1 MLIASIVVFYR
12 YYTSPLFRIE
22 ILNSLSSEVNRLYS
36 KFCEKHP
43 SFSKDHGK
51 VSFVAHSLG
60 TVIVYDLLTSD
71 NSINFFSNPYSQVT
85 KSEREKFHRYSQ
97 NDSALLEEYLNAR
110 NRIQEIESNLVKS
123 NNNILPLPFQT
134 ENFFSLGSPLGV
146 FLAMRGVRPAGT
158 GTQEHILPKHL
169 CKNLFNIFHPSDPI
183 AYRIEPL
190 IIVSTKTFICQSNQK
205 TFYNLFLNK
214 ETLLEQIAD

>member
-1 MLIASIVVFYR
+1 MISFR

-22 ILNSLSSEVNRLYS
+22 ILNSLSSEVNRLYR

-43 SFSKDHGK
+43 LFSKNQGK

-190 IIVSTKTFICQSNQK
+190 IIVSKINIKKKIFSSA
-205 TFYNLFLNK
+205 YK
-214 ETLLEQIAD
+214 EKFEKKMDFFM